1 MSTGKTIF
9 FTVLL
14 GAMIVGA
21 ILGIHEWQ
29 TRQDAGALG
38 PSMTSPP
45 VHTSLPDFSLP
56 DLDAR
61 PRRSGEWLGKVLV
74 LNFWATWCPPCRKEM
89 PAFMALQEEFG
100 DKGLQV
106 VGIAI
111 DEKSKVQEYVDFLG
125 VNYPILLGENDA
137 AQLSRDLGNRFRGLP
152 FTVIFDRTG
161 RISHIQAGEVQRST
175 LEAQI
180 KPLL

>member
-14 GAMIVGA
+14 GALIVAA
-21 ILGIHEWQ
+21 ILGIHQWQ
-29 TRQDAGALG
+29 TGEEAALPG
-38 PSMTSPP
+38 SAMVSPP
-45 VHTSLPDFSLP
+45 ARNTLPDFSLP
-56 DLDAR
+56 DLNAR
-61 PRRSGEWLGKVLV
+61 SRRSGEWLGKVLV

-89 PAFMALQEEFG
+89 PVFIALQDELG
-100 DKGLQV
+100 DKGLQF

-111 DEKSKVQEYVDFLG
+111 DERSKVQEFVDFLG

-137 AQLSRDLGNRFRGLP
+137 VQLSHDLGNRFRGLP

-161 RISHIQAGEVQRST
+161 RVSHIQAGELQRSA

>member
-21 ILGIHEWQ
+21 MLVIHEWQ
-29 TRQDAGALG
+29 TRQNAALLG

-56 DLDAR
+56 DLKDQ

-89 PAFMALQEEFG
+89 PAFIALQDEFG
-100 DKGLQV
+100 DQGLQV

-111 DEKSKVQEYVDFLG
+111 DEKTKVREYVEFLG

-137 AQLSRDLGNRFRGLP
+137 VQLSRDLGNRFRGLP
-152 FTVIFDRTG
+152 FTAIFDRSG
-161 RISHIQAGEVQRST
+161 RITHIQAGEMTRST
-175 LEAQI
+175 LDTRI
-180 KPLL
+180 KPLM

>member
-14 GAMIVGA
+14 GALVVGA
-21 ILGIHEWQ
+21 MLGIHEWQ
-29 TRQDAGALG
+29 TREDAAALG
-38 PSMTSPP
+38 PAMTSSPSRN
-45 VHTSLPDFSLP
+45 TLPDFSLP

-61 PRRSGEWLGKVLV
+61 LHRSGEWLGKVLV

-89 PAFMALQEEFG
+89 PVFITLQNEFG
-100 DKGLQV
+100 DKGLQF

-111 DEKSKVQEYVDFLG
+111 DEKSKVREFVDFLG
-125 VNYPILLGENDA
+125 VNYLILLGENDA
-137 AQLSRDLGNRFRGLP
+137 VQLSRDLGNRFRGLP

-161 RISHIQAGEVQRST
+161 RVSHIQAGELQRSA